1 MIKKILFLYLFISLL
16 LPKVVFG
23 KELIRDAEIENFL
36 RSTLLSGGVRDFSD
50 LVFAEKRQI

>member
-23 KELIRDAEIENFL
+23 KELIRDAEIEE
-36 RSTLLSGGVRDFSD
+36 TLKIITEPLI
-50 LVFAEKRQI
+50 KNNKN